1 MKKITTG
8 VLLFAF
14 ALNMTSCA
22 TIFGGR
28 VTESQRTKPK
38 EGEPS
43 RKIRTFALLG
53 DIIFFGGAGLI
64 VDFATNA
71 IYKPT
76 DKATSGSNSS
86 SSSNEGST
94 TKSESKSKKES
105 KSDSDGGSTA
115 KSDAKKPSK
124 KGGEKV
130 SLQDFL
136 DEAITPTG
144 ITPFDQ
150 FNASSFDLAK
160 SIQDLANEANMLIVL
175 TKEEPDP
182 LLGSKTIVT
191 CYTKDT
197 LPGSEKPCNLI
208 NKKEALGKFA
218 TILTSIVAAT
228 NSATNLINQ
237 ATGLPTELTAL
248 AKSNPALALKVPKA
262 VKKLGET
269 VKLLKIAVAETGNIG
284 KNVKSS
290 VNGLNKIKE
299 Q

>member
-1 MKKITTG
+1 M
-8 VLLFAF
+8 
-14 ALNMTSCA
+14 
-22 TIFGGR
+22 
-28 VTESQRTKPK
+28 
-38 EGEPS
+38 
-43 RKIRTFALLG
+43 
-53 DIIFFGGAGLI
+53 
-64 VDFATNA
+64 
-71 IYKPT
+71 
-76 DKATSGSNSS
+76 
-86 SSSNEGST
+86 
-94 TKSESKSKKES
+94 
-105 KSDSDGGSTA
+105 
-115 KSDAKKPSK
+115 
-124 KGGEKV
+124 
-130 SLQDFL
+130 
-136 DEAITPTG
+136 
-144 ITPFDQ
+144 
-150 FNASSFDLAK
+150 
-160 SIQDLANEANMLIVL
+160 ANEANMLIVL

>member
-38 EGEPS
+38 DGEPS

-76 DKATSGSNSS
+76 DKAS
-86 SSSNEGST
+86 SSSNESST

-105 KSDSDGGSTA
+105 KSDSDNGSTA

-144 ITPFDQ
+144 VTPFDQ
-150 FNASSFDLAK
+150 FNASSYDLAK
-160 SIQDLANEANMLIVL
+160 SIQDLANEANMLIVRQ
-175 TKEEPDP
+175 TEVNDP

-197 LPGSEKPCNLI
+197 LPENEKPCNLI
-208 NKKEALGKFA
+208 NKKEALGKLA
-218 TILTSIVAAT
+218 SILQSLVTAT

-248 AKSNPALALKVPKA
+248 AKSNPALVLKVPKA

-284 KNVKSS
+284 KNVKTSL
-290 VNGLNKIKE
+290 NGLKEIKE

>member
-1 MKKITTG
+1 MKKIATG
-8 VLLFAF
+8 ILLIALT
-14 ALNMTSCA
+14 LNMTSCA

-43 RKIRTFALLG
+43 RKIRTYALLG
-53 DIIFFGGAGLI
+53 DIIFWGGAGLI

-76 DKATSGSNSS
+76 DKSSNNSGS
-86 SSSNEGST
+86 GST
-94 TKSESKSKKES
+94 TKSDSKSKNSS
-105 KSDSDGGSTA
+105 KSESDGGSTS
-115 KSDAKKPSK
+115 KSDAK

-130 SLQDFL
+130 TLEDYL
-136 DEAITPTG
+136 EEAVTPTG

-150 FNASSFDLAK
+150 FNASSFDLAR
-160 SIQDLANEANMLIVL
+160 SIQSLANEANMLIV
-175 TKEEPDP
+175 TQREENDP
-182 LLGSKTIVT
+182 LLGSKTVVT
-191 CYTKDT
+191 CYTKNT
-197 LPGSEKPCNLI
+197 LPENEKPCKLVNR
-208 NKKEALGKFA
+208 NEALAKFA
-218 TILTSIVAAT
+218 TILEGLVTAT

-284 KNVKSS
+284 KNVNTSIA
-290 VNGLNKIKE
+290 GLKAIKE

>member
-38 EGEPS
+38 DGEPS

-76 DKATSGSNSS
+76 DKAS
-86 SSSNEGST
+86 SSSNESST

-105 KSDSDGGSTA
+105 KIDSDNGSTA

-144 ITPFDQ
+144 VTPFDQ
-150 FNASSFDLAK
+150 FNASSYDLAK
-160 SIQDLANEANMLIVL
+160 SIQDLANEANMLIVRQR
-175 TKEEPDP
+175 EENDP

-191 CYTKDT
+191 CYTKSE
-197 LPGSEKPCNLI
+197 LPENEKPCNLI
-208 NKKEALGKFA
+208 NKKEALGKLA
-218 TILTSIVAAT
+218 SILQSLVTAT

-248 AKSNPALALKVPKA
+248 AKSNPALVLKVPKA

-284 KNVKSS
+284 KNVKTSLD
-290 VNGLNKIKE
+290 GLKQIKE

>member
-1 MKKITTG
+1 MKKIATG
-8 VLLFAF
+8 ILLIALT
-14 ALNMTSCA
+14 LNMTSCA

-43 RKIRTFALLG
+43 RKIRTYALLG
-53 DIIFFGGAGLI
+53 DIIFWGGAGLI

-76 DKATSGSNSS
+76 DKSSNNSGS
-86 SSSNEGST
+86 GST
-94 TKSESKSKKES
+94 TKSESKSKKLSNSE
-105 KSDSDGGSTA
+105 SDGGSTS

-130 SLQDFL
+130 TLEDYL
-136 DEAITPTG
+136 EEAVTPTG

-150 FNASSFDLAK
+150 FNASSFDLAR
-160 SIQDLANEANMLIVL
+160 SIQNLANEANMLIVL
-175 TKEEPDP
+175 TREEPDA
-182 LLGSKTIVT
+182 LLGSKTVVT
-191 CYTKDT
+191 CYSKDT
-197 LPGSEKPCNLI
+197 LPGSEKPCSLV
-208 NKKEALGKFA
+208 NKKEALSKFA
-218 TILTSIVAAT
+218 SILESLVTAT